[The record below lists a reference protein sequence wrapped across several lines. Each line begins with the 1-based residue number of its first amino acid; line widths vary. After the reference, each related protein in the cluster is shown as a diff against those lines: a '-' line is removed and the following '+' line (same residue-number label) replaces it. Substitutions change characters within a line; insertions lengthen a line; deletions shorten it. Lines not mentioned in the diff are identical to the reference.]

1 MGNQYTHNVKDP
13 TNDSDAV
20 NKKYCNEKLSKARS
34 CMSGDIKMGNNDIT
48 GLPDPPLSD
57 SHAVSKSYVYLL
69 TTLSYWRYIYY
80 MDVNNAMQHSIPH
93 RVEKRKKKP

>member
-34 CMSGDIKMGNNDIT
+34 CMSGDIKMGNNNIT
-48 GLPDPPLSD
+48 GLPDPPLLD
-57 SHAVSKSYVYLL
+57 SHAVSKSYVGLL
-69 TTLSYWRYIYY
+69 TTRSY
-80 MDVNNAMQHSIPH
+80 
-93 RVEKRKKKP
+93 